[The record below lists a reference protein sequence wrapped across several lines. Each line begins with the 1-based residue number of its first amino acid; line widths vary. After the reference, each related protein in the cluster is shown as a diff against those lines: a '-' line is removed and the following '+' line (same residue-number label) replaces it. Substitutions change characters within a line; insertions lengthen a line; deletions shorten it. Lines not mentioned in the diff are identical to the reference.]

1 MLLLSIFILPILSN
15 FLFFRKKIHLLVGG
29 AGRKV
34 KKRHP
39 EHKGNIVLI
48 LLEETE
54 QSEEKTETKEEEH
67 EGKNKWLSHS
77 WLVNWPTSWLT
88 VVLQQ
93 LLAGS
98 LVLHG
103 LWYNTMGYCDRCG
116 SGMGGG
122 CGGPTGV

>member
-1 MLLLSIFILPILSN
+1 MWNKYIRSKILHSVHYLLLISSLLHYTLTHLYSILVMLLLSIFILPILSN

-67 EGKNKWLSHS
+67 EGKNK
-77 WLVNWPTSWLT
+77 
-88 VVLQQ
+88 
-93 LLAGS
+93 
-98 LVLHG
+98 
-103 LWYNTMGYCDRCG
+103 
-116 SGMGGG
+116 
-122 CGGPTGV
+122 